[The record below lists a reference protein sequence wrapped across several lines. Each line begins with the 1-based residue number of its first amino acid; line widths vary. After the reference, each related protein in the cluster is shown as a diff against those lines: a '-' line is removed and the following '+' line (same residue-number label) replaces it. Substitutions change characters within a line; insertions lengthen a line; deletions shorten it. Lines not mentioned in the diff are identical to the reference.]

1 MQNVKVKFEW
11 PRSAFR
17 PLYDS
22 RVDYEPVHGNPVH
35 ANLNQMANEG
45 PIPEGVGIGGE
56 VGQSGKE

>member
-1 MQNVKVKFEW
+1 MQNVKSKLEW

-22 RVDYEPVHGNPVH
+22 RVDYEPVHGVLAH
-35 ANLNQMANEG
+35 ANANQMANDA
-45 PIPEGVGIGGE
+45 PVPEGVGIGGQ